1 MSTVFAS
8 CNPIL
13 CGHHRALSP
22 PTDPAVL
29 LYTFQGL
36 HRHVLQSKRTS
47 APLTALKAS
56 RGTRQAHT
64 KRFSFRSLRTGSML
78 CDYIYQLCLP
88 FISKRSKED
97 RDYHEG

>member
-13 CGHHRALSP
+13 CGQHRALST

-29 LYTFQGL
+29 LYSFQGL
-36 HRHVLQSKRTS
+36 HRHVLQSKRTL

-56 RGTRQAHT
+56 RGTRQAQFHRGVSPKPMNLLSRCMAET
-64 KRFSFRSLRTGSML
+64 R
-78 CDYIYQLCLP
+78 
-88 FISKRSKED
+88 
-97 RDYHEG
+97 RDYPSVP